1 MVGDFFW
8 KGVSFI
14 KCDKVMLDLILFTL
28 VEDNIF
34 GGWTEGNM
42 KGN

>member
-1 MVGDFFW
+1 MAGDFFW

-14 KCDKVMLDLILFTL
+14 NVMLYLILFTL

-34 GGWTEGNM
+34 EG
-42 KGN
+42 